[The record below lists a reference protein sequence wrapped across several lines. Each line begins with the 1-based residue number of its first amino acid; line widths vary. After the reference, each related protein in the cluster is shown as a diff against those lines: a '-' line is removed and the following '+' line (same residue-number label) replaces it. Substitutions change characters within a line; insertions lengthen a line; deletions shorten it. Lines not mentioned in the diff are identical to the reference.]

1 MNGPRGGAALLT
13 SGQLCPGSHEGP
25 SVPTPTISLALPR
38 RMPTPHREQRAPLRD
53 PAALAVLA
61 RICAMDAALYEEAR
75 AVMQEAKRV
84 CSE

>member
-1 MNGPRGGAALLT
+1 MLEDLGASLAVLAA
-13 SGQLCPGSHEGP
+13 QLPTYFEG
-25 SVPTPTISLALPR
+25 VPTLEALLPR

-75 AVMQEAKRV
+75 AVLQEAKRV